1 MKYINYDKTTKQIL
15 GWYDDSIH
23 KNIPTPN
30 LKVEDKVWQNAIDNN
45 HNKINQNGITELF
58 DFRTQEE
65 IDTEA
70 LATFKTAVQT
80 AIDKTDLVALRC
92 WKAGVEFPT
101 EWREYTVTLRT
112 LLAST
117 VVVELP
123 VMPDYPVGS

>member
-1 MKYINYDKTTKQIL
+1 MKYANYDKTTMQIL

-23 KNIPTPN
+23 KEIPAPN
-30 LKVEDKVWQNAIDNN
+30 VKVEDKVWQNAINNN
-45 HNKINQNGITELF
+45 HNKINQDGTTELV

-65 IDTEA
+65 IDA
-70 LATFKTAVQT
+70 LALTTFKTAVQT
-80 AIDKTDLVALRC
+80 AIDKTDSVALRC

-112 LLAST
+112 LLASK

-123 VMPDYPVGS
+123 AMPEYPSGN

>member
-1 MKYINYDKTTKQIL
+1 MKYAHYDKTTRQIL
-15 GWYDDSIH
+15 GWYDDGIH
-23 KNIPTPN
+23 KEIPTPN
-30 LKVEDKVWQNAIDNN
+30 LKVEEEVWQNAIDNN
-45 HNKINQNGITELF
+45 HNKINEDGTTELF

-65 IDTEA
+65 IDAEA

-80 AIDKTDLVALRC
+80 AIDKTDSVALRC

-101 EWREYTVTLRT
+101 EWKEYTVALRT